1 MAKQQNRH
9 LRSLVQSYLGLVGSE
24 VVAVKRL
31 VKDSHY
37 ELAVSHLDQ
46 MLTHTLNATSVV
58 KGLLAESA
66 LFARESSQVER
77 PGQPPVEAPPLPA
90 EPQPAM
96 ALAEE
101 PASATTREE
110 VPPSFLGELELET
123 RRQ

>member
-1 MAKQQNRH
+1 
-9 LRSLVQSYLGLVGSE
+9 LRNLVQSYLGLVGSE

-31 VKDSHY
+31 VRDGHY
-37 ELAVSHLDQ
+37 ELAVGHLDQ

-58 KGLLAESA
+58 KGLLD
-66 LFARESSQVER
+66 R

-90 EPQPAM
+90 EPEPAM

-101 PASATTREE
+101 PAPAAAREE
-110 VPPSFLGELELET
+110 APPSFLGELELET